1 MKNNKKLKYNR
12 NSIFTKIGRVYQK
25 YSQIFFP
32 IDVLFQFLIKEKK
45 DFPAIILLAPPRSGS
60 TLAYQVITSGIK
72 NFHLTNIWNLLYT
85 TPTIGGL
92 LSKKICK
99 NYQSNFQS
107 EHGFVPGL
115 CGEAEGLRF
124 WSYWIGQSLT
134 ENQNSYTQ
142 IQKSRYLYKILK
154 KIRKD
159 KECFITGYLG
169 HTLCINELK
178 NIFPKIIFIHLKR
191 DLLSNAYS
199 LFKFSK
205 ETWPSVKPKEISN
218 YKNISKHRASIL
230 QLLLIHKKII
240 CQTNKKNTIIID
252 YHDLC
257 KTPKR
262 VVNDII
268 KFSKKRNIKLYPQKN
283 NIPEKFQESKVDPG
297 LNEDTQKIQKYLE
310 LEINKKEFSEVKKLF
325 LN

>member
-154 KIRKD
+154 KIRSA
-159 KECFITGYLG
+159 L
-169 HTLCINELK
+169 
-178 NIFPKIIFIHLKR
+178 
-191 DLLSNAYS
+191 
-199 LFKFSK
+199 
-205 ETWPSVKPKEISN
+205 
-218 YKNISKHRASIL
+218 
-230 QLLLIHKKII
+230 
-240 CQTNKKNTIIID
+240 
-252 YHDLC
+252 
-257 KTPKR
+257 
-262 VVNDII
+262 
-268 KFSKKRNIKLYPQKN
+268 
-283 NIPEKFQESKVDPG
+283 
-297 LNEDTQKIQKYLE
+297 
-310 LEINKKEFSEVKKLF
+310 
-325 LN
+325 